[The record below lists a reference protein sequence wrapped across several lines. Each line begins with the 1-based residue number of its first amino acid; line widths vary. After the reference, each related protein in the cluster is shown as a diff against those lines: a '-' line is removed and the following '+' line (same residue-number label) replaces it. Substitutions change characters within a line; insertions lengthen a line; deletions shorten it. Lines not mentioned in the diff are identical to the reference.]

1 MYRAT
6 ARNPHGNASWIG
18 PGVTVEKDTLQC
30 VHCNAHWNVEP
41 GSGKRRGWCPQCK
54 GPHCGGKNC
63 WVCVPFEKKLERWEK
78 ESAAKA
84 AFARELGL

>member
-1 MYRAT
+1 M
-6 ARNPHGNASWIG
+6 
-18 PGVTVEKDTLQC
+18 EKDTLQC

-41 GSGKRRGWCPQCK
+41 GSGKKRGWCILCH

-63 WVCVPFEKKLERWEK
+63 WTCVPFEKKLERWEK

-84 AFARELGL
+84 AFTREVGLQE